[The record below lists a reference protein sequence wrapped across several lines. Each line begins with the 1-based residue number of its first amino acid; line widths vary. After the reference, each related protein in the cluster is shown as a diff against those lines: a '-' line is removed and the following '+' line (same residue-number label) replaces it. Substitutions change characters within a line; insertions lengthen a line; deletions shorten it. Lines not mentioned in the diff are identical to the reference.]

1 MPQLKESFGQLL
13 QGLMTLTFP
22 QHCYHCQ
29 SSLPMYAEVLC
40 RKCEASLPKTGFENQ
55 LDNIVFQS
63 FWGRVPIHFA
73 TSAFHFRQGETL
85 QKLVHL
91 LKYRN
96 HPEVGLYLGRITG
109 RIIAKSNLL
118 SGIDLVIPVP
128 LHYRRYRKR
137 GYNQCDIIAQGLAET
152 LNVEVIS
159 DLLFRSSYNV
169 SQTTKKHYER
179 WQNVEGIFHVV
190 EGQRIQN
197 KRILLIDDIITT
209 GATLEACCTALNE
222 TSGVEINVVT
232 VGYTN

>member
-1 MPQLKESFGQLL
+1 M
-13 QGLMTLTFP
+13 
-22 QHCYHCQ
+22 
-29 SSLPMYAEVLC
+29 
-40 RKCEASLPKTGFENQ
+40 
-55 LDNIVFQS
+55 
-63 FWGRVPIHFA
+63 PIHFA

-128 LHYRRYRKR
+128 LHYRRYIKR
-137 GYNQCDIIAQGLAET
+137 GYNQCDMIAQGLAET